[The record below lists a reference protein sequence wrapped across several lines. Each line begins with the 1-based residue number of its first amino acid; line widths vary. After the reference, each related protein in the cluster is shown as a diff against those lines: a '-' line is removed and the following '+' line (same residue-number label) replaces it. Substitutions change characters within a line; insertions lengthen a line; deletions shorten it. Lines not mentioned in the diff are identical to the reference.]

1 LEPGRLADSIY
12 RVQHRHGDG
21 SWADME
27 EVVHHHGATDHDP
40 ERGWGLR
47 RLFQCRTCEEG
58 VELTPLSGE
67 DLESPR

>member
-27 EVVHHHGATDHDP
+27 EVVHHHDSADHDP
-40 ERGWGLR
+40 ERGWGMR
-47 RLFQCRTCEEG
+47 RLFRCRTPKHARQLAP
-58 VELTPLSGE
+58 VADDRHDPST
-67 DLESPR
+67 